1 MFVFFRLQSPRYPY
15 LPEAERDD
23 FKEEI
28 MSYIIMTDTSANIPT
43 AEAAAKGIVVV
54 PLSYN
59 VGGEE
64 RFCLDTADFD
74 YTAYYESMKNGE
86 RITTSQINPQRY
98 VEYMEPILKEGKD
111 ILFVGMSSGIS
122 GSFHS
127 ASIAKDQL
135 LEDYPDRSIA
145 LVDSHGAS
153 LGEGLLVLQAEAWQA
168 EGKNLEENATDLT
181 ALKERMYQV
190 FTVDDLMHLRR
201 GGRLSNASAIVGTL
215 LNVKPVLK
223 GNELG
228 KIVSFGKVRGRRK
241 VIERLA
247 ELYDKLVVDAS
258 SQVIGISHANCME
271 DVKTLIELIRAKQ
284 APRDILVVD
293 HEPVTGS
300 YLGPGALALYFLGG
314 EDVRT
319 R

>member
-1 MFVFFRLQSPRYPY
+1 
-15 LPEAERDD
+15 
-23 FKEEI
+23 
-28 MSYIIMTDTSANIPT
+28 MSYSILTDTSANVPT
-43 AEAAAKGIVVV
+43 PMAREKGITVV

-59 VGGEE
+59 AGGEE
-64 RFCLDTADFD
+64 HICLDTDDFD
-74 YTAYYESMKNGE
+74 YVSYYESMSDGA

-98 VEYMEPILKEGKD
+98 MEYMEPILKNGED

-127 ASIAKDQL
+127 ASIAKEQL
-135 LEDYPDRSIA
+135 LEDYPDRKIE

-153 LGEGLLVLQAEAWQA
+153 LGEGLLVLKADEWKQA
-168 EGKNLEENATDLT
+168 GKNLSDNARDLT
-181 ALKERMYQV
+181 VLREKMYQV

-223 GNELG
+223 GNEEG
-228 KIVSFGKVRGRRK
+228 KIVSFGKVRGRKK

-247 ELYDKLVVDAS
+247 ESYNKLVREPETQIV
-258 SQVIGISHANCME
+258 GISHGNCRE
-271 DVKTLIELIRAKQ
+271 DAETLVQLIRKNH
-284 APRDILVVD
+284 APKDILVVD

-300 YLGPGALALYFLGG
+300 YLGPGALALYFLGD

-319 R
+319 K

>member
-1 MFVFFRLQSPRYPY
+1 
-15 LPEAERDD
+15 
-23 FKEEI
+23 
-28 MSYIIMTDTSANIPT
+28 MSYTIMTDTSANVPT
-43 AEAAAKGIVVV
+43 PMARERGILIV

-59 VGGEE
+59 ARGEE
-64 RFCLDTADFD
+64 HICLDTDDFD
-74 YTAYYESMKNGE
+74 YASYYASMSDGE

-98 VEYMEPILKEGKD
+98 MEYMEPVLKDGND

-127 ASIAKDQL
+127 ASIAKEQL
-135 LEDYPDRSIA
+135 LEEYPDRKIE

-153 LGEGLLVLQAEAWQA
+153 LGEGLLVLQADEW
-168 EGKNLEENATDLT
+168 KNQKSVEENAADLT
-181 ALKERMYQV
+181 ALREKMYQV

-223 GNELG
+223 GNEEG
-228 KIVSFGKVRGRRK
+228 KIVSFGKVRGRKK
-241 VIERLA
+241 VIEKLA
-247 ELYDKLVVDAS
+247 QSYEKLVREPEKQIV
-258 SQVIGISHANCME
+258 GISHANCPE
-271 DVKTLIELIRAKQ
+271 DAETLVQLLKSGH
-284 APRDILVVD
+284 APKEILVVD

-300 YLGPGALALYFLGG
+300 YLGPGALALYFLGD

-319 R
+319 K